1 MKEDFS
7 NMSPSRETRQPF
19 ASILLVALYLAAVVS
34 PVIVAVLSVPQT
46 DHPFW
51 SEVAKNCGLIG
62 IGVLLMQ
69 FVLAARLPLTNRFFS
84 LDSLMLF
91 HRSMGIFAIVLLLV
105 HPVLLAYGEGNWK
118 LLYGLD
124 QTWYI
129 WAGKTALLL
138 LLVHVLISV
147 FRRSLKLSFER
158 WRILHDLLAIAIIAL
173 ALLHSW
179 YAGGDLSALPMQ
191 MLWVMLGGAAISAF
205 IWHRL
210 IRPRRLAAKPY
221 RVEDVRQESPDVWTL
236 RLAMPNSDVAEHL
249 PGQFHFL
256 TFPNSNAVP
265 AEEHHFTISSSP
277 TLTGFVE
284 STIKASGDFTSQ
296 VGKIEIGEI
305 AIVQSNF
312 GRFSYTLN
320 RNESELVFIAGGIG
334 ITPLM
339 SMLRYMRDIGDRRPV
354 TLIYGNKT
362 EADIVFRSELDD
374 MQTTQKPTLRVE
386 HVLSAAD
393 EPWPGESG
401 HIDGKMLNRLLG
413 GDLMKTGFYVCGPA
427 AMTDQVVTALRH
439 QKVPRHRLHAESFSL
454 TEDTAPTSARSVFR
468 KWMTAILVVT
478 MVAVTVTMA
487 GIRAGGSE
495 ATGDGHGHSHSHV
508 DH

>member
-46 DHPFW
+46 DHSFW

-69 FVLAARLPLTNRFFS
+69 FVLAARLPLINRFVA
-84 LDSLMLF
+84 LDSLMIF

-118 LLYGLD
+118 LLSGLD

-147 FRRSLKLSFER
+147 FRRTLKLSFER

-179 YAGGDLSALPMQ
+179 YAGGDLSVLPMQ
-191 MLWVMLGGAAISAF
+191 MLWVLLGGAAISAF

-256 TFPNSNAVP
+256 TFPNSNSVP
-265 AEEHHFTISSSP
+265 
-277 TLTGFVE
+277 V
-284 STIKASGDFTSQ
+284 TS
-296 VGKIEIGEI
+296 E
-305 AIVQSNF
+305 F
-312 GRFSYTLN
+312 HR
-320 RNESELVFIAGGIG
+320 
-334 ITPLM
+334 
-339 SMLRYMRDIGDRRPV
+339 RDAGDRRV
-354 TLIYGNKT
+354 
-362 EADIVFRSELDD
+362 RSIA
-374 MQTTQKPTLRVE
+374 PTWIDPTRRAE
-386 HVLSAAD
+386 GQSA
-393 EPWPGESG
+393 
-401 HIDGKMLNRLLG
+401 G
-413 GDLMKTGFYVCGPA
+413 GDL
-427 AMTDQVVTALRH
+427 
-439 QKVPRHRLHAESFSL
+439 
-454 TEDTAPTSARSVFR
+454 
-468 KWMTAILVVT
+468 
-478 MVAVTVTMA
+478 
-487 GIRAGGSE
+487 
-495 ATGDGHGHSHSHV
+495 
-508 DH
+508 